1 MFVAFELGGL
11 AATTRAHDSWK
22 DTSRLFDDAP
32 PAEFDHTGWWH
43 LRDLAGRAG
52 ERAGERAAERAM
64 TAVPPAENGPSDPP
78 RLLAFDV
85 EMIERRS
92 DGARLPVK
100 AALIAHDLSPD
111 GSALSVRRIF
121 EGLVDPSSV
130 DPSWATDESA
140 WDYKTDIHGLSSAH
154 LISQRAGATS
164 LVDLQSIFQEEAP
177 PYPTLP
183 HPQVHLAPRPPERRL
198 LLLPR
203 ARLGLA
209 AGSGSLC
216 GDAHRL

>member
-1 MFVAFELGGL
+1 
-11 AATTRAHDSWK
+11 
-22 DTSRLFDDAP
+22 
-32 PAEFDHTGWWH
+32 
-43 LRDLAGRAG
+43 
-52 ERAGERAAERAM
+52 M

-183 HPQVHLAPRPPERRL
+183 YPPPKVGVALGAPRRPAGDRALPKGQPAAHSGGAEDRR
-198 LLLPR
+198 
-203 ARLGLA
+203 
-209 AGSGSLC
+209 
-216 GDAHRL
+216 